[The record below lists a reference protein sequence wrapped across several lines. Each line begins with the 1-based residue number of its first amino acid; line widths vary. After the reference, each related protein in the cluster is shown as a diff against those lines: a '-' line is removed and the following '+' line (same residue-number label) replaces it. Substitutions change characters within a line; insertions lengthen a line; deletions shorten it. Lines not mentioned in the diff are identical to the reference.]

1 MINVIRAYIHM
12 EHLLAIIIARQLTS
26 LCINIHVDIYIY
38 ILYYLY
44 TIDAQNNYIV
54 RQLTLYILLYY

>member
-38 ILYYLY
+38 YIICTQLMHRT
-44 TIDAQNNYIV
+44 TI
-54 RQLTLYILLYY
+54 